1 MLCLVRLVEDRLP
14 VWDVPHVPAGAELL
28 AELTVLRLGVAAPVR
43 VVEGDVQQEWRR

>member
-1 MLCLVRLVEDRLP
+1 MMCLVRLVEDRLP
-14 VWDVPHVPAGAELL
+14 VRDVPHVPAGAELL